1 MGRKVIKGKDN
12 LPHKAHN
19 VNIVHYKW
27 TSIAG
32 RSKRPIAGLSIRVS
46 HEIFFGV
53 KKCHLIFHGFDKT
66 FKGIH
71 LSLNK

>member
-1 MGRKVIKGKDN
+1 VIKGKDN
-12 LPHKAHN
+12 LLHRAHD
-19 VNIVHYKW
+19 VSIVHYKW
-27 TSIAG
+27 TSIVG
-32 RSKRPIAGLSIRVS
+32 RSKRPIASLSIKVP

-53 KKCHLIFHGFDKT
+53 KKRHLIFHGFDKA

>member
-1 MGRKVIKGKDN
+1 VIKSKDN
-12 LPHKAHN
+12 LPHGAHD
-19 VNIVHYKW
+19 VSIVHYKW
-27 TSIAG
+27 TCIAG
-32 RSKRPIAGLSIRVS
+32 RFKRPIASLSIKVP

-53 KKCHLIFHGFDKT
+53 KKSHFIFHGFDKA